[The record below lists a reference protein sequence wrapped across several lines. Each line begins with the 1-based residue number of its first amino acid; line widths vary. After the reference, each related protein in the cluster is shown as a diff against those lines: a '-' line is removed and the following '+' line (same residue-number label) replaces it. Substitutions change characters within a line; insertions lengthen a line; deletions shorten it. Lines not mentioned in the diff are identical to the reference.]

1 MGVIHWSTTTL
12 KPLRG
17 NVSNTDHLITMQCS
31 AGKPWVL
38 RFMWMPL
45 DMHHTSQNRCTPST
59 TPHGNDTPLMAAAP
73 QQDNAPTH
81 YKNCS
86 GMAWGAQQKARGVD
100 LANKFTRSQSNWAS
114 VGRGETSPIPG
125 NRTQWIRYK
134 RPSARHHRTP
144 LEVSWP
150 CLDRSELF
158 WLRKGILQNT
168 KQVV

>member
-12 KPLRG
+12 QPLRAH
-17 NVSNTDHLITMQCS
+17 VSNTDHLITMQCS

-38 RFMWMPL
+38 AFMWMPL

-114 VGRGETSPIPG
+114 VGRGETLDPWKQDPMDPVQ
-125 NRTQWIRYK
+125 T
-134 RPSARHHRTP
+134 ARCQTP
-144 LEVSWP
+144 QDTPRGLMTMP
-150 CLDRSELF
+150 R
-158 WLRKGILQNT
+158 
-168 KQVV
+168 QVRAVLAA